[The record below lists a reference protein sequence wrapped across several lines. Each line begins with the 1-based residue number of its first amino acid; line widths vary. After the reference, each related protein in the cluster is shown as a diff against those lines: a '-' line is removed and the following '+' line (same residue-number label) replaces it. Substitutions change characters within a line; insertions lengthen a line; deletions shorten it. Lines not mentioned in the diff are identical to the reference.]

1 MRPNSNFS
9 RWNVKLILFIAFAA
23 LKIHCST
30 ECKQLLD
37 RLGGYIVE
45 ERGKIAIKG
54 KGDQFT
60 YWLIGETTTGSRNR
74 AHQRRQAQLIATVD
88 HTGEKRRLKSSLR
101 NRTSTSP
108 ARPFGTRGQLL
119 ENQLASSLDS
129 PKRLRFANSSDE
141 DRNNVV
147 VDVEEHRH
155 RHHHQPPEPL
165 TAPSSFDMVDEIAS
179 NSKRNSCPNLKVL
192 SNNCSIGSG
201 GGGGGGGG
209 GAIDRSSCS
218 ADCENRPR
226 PPPPQGY
233 HKKYRMS
240 SMTSLGE
247 ASADAFPTITET
259 TAATTSIN
267 SSPLLLSRKH
277 HPKIELSSPEETE
290 RLSLINDCRWP
301 LLRDSEHNGPN
312 GSSSNGREK
321 ANGDRETVV

>member
-1 MRPNSNFS
+1 
-9 RWNVKLILFIAFAA
+9 
-23 LKIHCST
+23 
-30 ECKQLLD
+30 
-37 RLGGYIVE
+37 
-45 ERGKIAIKG
+45 
-54 KGDQFT
+54 
-60 YWLIGETTTGSRNR
+60 
-74 AHQRRQAQLIATVD
+74 
-88 HTGEKRRLKSSLR
+88 
-101 NRTSTSP
+101 
-108 ARPFGTRGQLL
+108 
-119 ENQLASSLDS
+119 
-129 PKRLRFANSSDE
+129 
-141 DRNNVV
+141 VV

-201 GGGGGGGG
+201 RGGGGGG

-218 ADCENRPR
+218 ADCENRHR
-226 PPPPQGY
+226 PTPPQGY

-240 SMTSLGE
+240 STTSLGE
-247 ASADAFPTITET
+247 ADAFPTITET

-312 GSSSNGREK
+312 GSSSNGRKK